1 MRYYDIIITPLNG
14 KQQIVFNTLGS
25 AGTSNGSALRVDF
38 EIFQQQFNQSGLNS
52 FIRVY
57 GLSYKQINQIADLNP
72 RFPLNIEDNYARIQ
86 ISAGMSK
93 GLPFAKPDQQGIL
106 VKGLIGQAFANWQG
120 TEISLDLVII
130 PSMGT
135 NVNPVNI
142 PFSWKKGNTLESA
155 VRASLGIAFPT
166 TKISGS
172 YSPSLIFTEDQA
184 GYYYDLEELATYVY
198 NQSKVINSSPTYIGA
213 MITKT
218 SDGFLLE
225 DGTATKTSS
234 KQIKFTD
241 IIGNLTWLD
250 VSTIQAKLVMR
261 GDLAINQIVK
271 FPKGSPITN
280 IVNSFSQYRNNVSF
294 QGEFQISKIHHLGY
308 SRQPSADN
316 WVTIID
322 CKTPVAAA

>member
-1 MRYYDIIITPLNG
+1 MRYYEIIITPLNG
-14 KQQIVFNTLGS
+14 KGQILFNTLGS
-25 AGTSNGSALRVDF
+25 AGNSNGSALRVDF

-52 FIRVY
+52 FIRIY
-57 GLSYKQINQIADLNP
+57 GLSYKQLGQIADLNP
-72 RFPLNIEDNYARIQ
+72 KIPLDKEDNFAKIQ

-93 GLPFAKPDQQGIL
+93 GLPLAKPAQQGIL

-130 PSMGT
+130 PSMGSS
-135 NVNPVNI
+135 VNPVNI
-142 PFSWKKGNTLESA
+142 PWSWKKGNTLESA

-166 TKISGS
+166 TKISGN
-172 YSPSLIFTEDQA
+172 YSPDLIFTEDQS
-184 GYYYDLEELATYVY
+184 GFYYDLEELSTYVY
-198 NQSKVINSSPTYIGA
+198 RQSKAIISKPSYIGA
-213 MITKT
+213 MITQT
-218 SDGFLLE
+218 ADGFVLN
-225 DGTATKTSS
+225 DGTTNTGTT

-241 IIGNLTWLD
+241 LIGNLTWLD
-250 VSTIQAKLVMR
+250 IGTIQAKLVMR

-280 IVNSFSQYRNNVSF
+280 TINSFSQYRNNLSF